1 MEIKHDKW
9 FWDKINNNL
18 LQLHAID
25 GVLFSGKTKF
35 QKMEILHSP
44 AYGKILTLDNKIQS
58 SEVDEFIYHEALV
71 HPPMLAHPKP
81 ERVFIAG
88 GGEGATLRELLAYK
102 TVKKAVMVDI
112 DRGVIDISKKYL
124 PEYHAGAFDDP
135 RAKVHYA
142 DARKFLAESKEK
154 YDVITIDLPEPVEE
168 GPAYLLYTKEF
179 YQIVQDKL
187 TANGLISVQA
197 GCASYLELLNLKS
210 VKKTLE
216 SMFPIVNVYQADIP
230 SFGGA
235 WGFCIG
241 SMKIDPSKLTAAEV
255 DKRIKERGLTNLRF
269 YDGKTHQA
277 MFCQPKHVRK
287 ALNRGAR
294 LITDDNPLHLYESK
308 GL

>member
-1 MEIKHDKW
+1 MDINQDKW
-9 FWDKINNNL
+9 FIDKINNYL
-18 LQLHAID
+18 LQMHAID
-25 GVLFSGKTKF
+25 NVIFSGRTKF

-81 ERVFIAG
+81 EKVFIAG
-88 GGEGATLRELLAYK
+88 GGEGATLRHLLAYK

-112 DRGVIDISKKYL
+112 DRGVIEISKKHL

-135 RAKVHYA
+135 RARLHHT
-142 DARKFLAESKEK
+142 DARKFLENSKDK
-154 YDVITIDLPEPVEE
+154 FDVIVIDLTEPVEE

-179 YQIVQDKL
+179 YEIVKNKL

-197 GCASYLELLNLKS
+197 GCASYVELLNLKS
-210 VKKTLE
+210 VRKTLK
-216 SMFPIVNVYQADIP
+216 SVFPIVNVYQAEIP
-230 SFGGA
+230 SFGGV

-241 SMKIDPSKLTAAEV
+241 SMQIDPGKLSAAEV
-255 DKRIKERGLTNLRF
+255 DKRIRARGLPQLDF
-269 YDGKTHQA
+269 YDGITHQG
-277 MFCQPKHVRK
+277 MFCQPKHIRK

-294 LITDDNPLHLYESK
+294 LITDDSPLYLYQSK